1 MFEKKT
7 HNGKEYNESTRA
19 KGWKIVHKADKIIYL
34 DCGTASVGSM
44 DSVYFTPNFRS
55 MMQYIKTNNLDVNSI
70 ELNDYDYYF
79 DLVVDGAIMPNDTD
93 LIEFL
98 DTFTFID

>member
-7 HNGKEYNESTRA
+7 HNGKEYNQSTKA
-19 KGWKIVHKADKIIYL
+19 NGWKIVHKEDKIIHL
-34 DCGTASVGSM
+34 DCSVASVGSM